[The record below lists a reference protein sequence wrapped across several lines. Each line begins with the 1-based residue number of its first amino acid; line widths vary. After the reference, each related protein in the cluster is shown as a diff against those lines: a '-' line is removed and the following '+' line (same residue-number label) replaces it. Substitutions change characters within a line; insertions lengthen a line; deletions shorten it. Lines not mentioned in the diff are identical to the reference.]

1 MSTIPNMNSAR
12 MRELSTVAILT
23 LGFGLVGIDRFLIST
38 LFPTIAHDLHLGY
51 GDIGTITGAL
61 AIAWGIAALFMG
73 NLSDHIGRRRVL
85 VGALLA
91 FSLMIGASGLASG
104 LLGLVLV
111 RLIMGFAD
119 GAYAPASISAT
130 IEASPP
136 ERHGRNIGIQQMM
149 LPLLGL
155 GVAPLMV
162 TALLR
167 VIEWRWIFVVFALPG
182 LLLTWLTWRIVAD
195 GARAA
200 PAVARSPLRDWRA
213 VLGYRNVR
221 ILMICMLCWLS
232 CIVVSSALLPS
243 YLLDYL
249 KLSNGQ
255 MGTIMSAIGF
265 GSAVGTLV
273 LPWLSDRIGRRPVM
287 LFGTLGAGV
296 SLAWLSSL
304 GAESVGALFWT
315 LFAVHF
321 FNNALITLTVGP
333 LCTET
338 VPPTLMATASGVI
351 IAVGELLGGGLGPIA
366 AGQVAERFGIEHI
379 LWLPIGCLALGFVLC
394 LALRETNP
402 VSQAGAALKSPG

>member
-1 MSTIPNMNSAR
+1 MITIPNENSAR
-12 MRELSTVAILT
+12 TRELTTLATLT
-23 LGFGLVGIDRFLIST
+23 LGLGLVGIDRFLIST
-38 LFPTIAHDLHLGY
+38 LFPTIARDLHLGY

-104 LLGLVLV
+104 LLGLVLA

-119 GAYAPASISAT
+119 GAYVPASISAT
-130 IEASPP
+130 IEVSPP
-136 ERHGRNIGIQQMM
+136 ERHGRNVGIQQMM

-182 LLLTWLTWRIVAD
+182 LLVTWLTWRVIAG
-195 GARAA
+195 GAPSASAA
-200 PAVARSPLRDWRA
+200 IRSPLHDWRT

-221 ILMICMLCWLS
+221 ILTICMLCWLS
-232 CIVVSSALLPS
+232 CIVVSSALLPN

-273 LPWLSDRIGRRPVM
+273 LPWLSDRMGRRPVM
-287 LFGTLGAGV
+287 LIGTLGAGM
-296 SLAWLSSL
+296 SLACLSSL

-379 LWLPIGCLALGFVLC
+379 LWLPMGCLAMGFVLC
-394 LALRETNP
+394 LFLRETNP
-402 VSQAGAALKSPG
+402 IAGAAVLRSPS